1 MTWAHFYGVAAQSL
15 RFSTVKSVAIATNGR
30 RFSWKVGA
38 VAVAAAF
45 SCLWKF
51 HASRKELLIAQRQ
64 REQQQQQQHL
74 ATTAEENNNNNNR
87 TQISKVG
94 IMHRCAE
101 AEL

>member
-38 VAVAAAF
+38 VAAAF

-64 REQQQQQQHL
+64 REQQQQQHL
-74 ATTAEENNNNNNR
+74 ATTAEENNNNNNNR